1 MEDYAIEILDLT
13 YSYPDGRKALQGVN
27 LTVNKGDTAGLIGHN
42 GAGKSTL
49 IMLLNGVFTGKGTIK
64 IAGLTLEKKNV
75 KEIRK
80 SVGVVFQNPDDQLFM
95 PTVFDDIAF
104 GPLNFGLSSEEVKNR
119 VAEVMKAMKL
129 EGFDERLPH
138 HLSTGEKKRVSIAT
152 VLSMRPSIIILDEPS
167 SNLDPKGRR
176 ELIKLLKTIEGT
188 KIIATHD
195 LELVLEICN
204 KVILMEKG
212 RIVATGKTA
221 EILSDEKLLEKND
234 LEKPLSLK
242 MREEKV

>member
-1 MEDYAIEILDLT
+1 MEEYAVEISDLT
-13 YSYPDGRKALQGVN
+13 YSYPDGRKALHGIN
-27 LTVNKGDTAGLIGHN
+27 LTVNRGDTAGLIGHN

-64 IAGLTLEKKNV
+64 IAGMTLEKKNL

-104 GPLNFGLSSEEVKNR
+104 GPLNFGLSSEEVKKR
-119 VAEVMKAMKL
+119 VGEVLKSMNL
-129 EGFDERLPH
+129 EGFDDRMPH

-152 VLSMRPSIIILDEPS
+152 VLAMKPSIIILDEPS

-195 LELVLEICN
+195 LELVMEICN
-204 KVILMEKG
+204 KVILMGKG
-212 RIVATGKTA
+212 YVVAAGKTS
-221 EILSDEKLLEKND
+221 EILSDEKLLEEND
-234 LEKPLSLK
+234 LEKPLSL
-242 MREEKV
+242 MVREGKV

>member
-1 MEDYAIEILDLT
+1 MKDYAVEILDLN
-13 YSYPDGRKALQGVN
+13 YSYPDGRKALHGIN
-27 LTVNKGDTAGLIGHN
+27 LTVNKGDTVGLIGHN

-64 IAGLTLEKKNV
+64 IAGLTLEKKNL

-104 GPLNFGLSSEEVKNR
+104 GPLNFGLSCEDVKNR
-119 VAEVMKAMKL
+119 VDEVIKAMKL
-129 EGFDERLPH
+129 EGFEDRLPH

-152 VLSMRPSIIILDEPS
+152 VLSMRPSIIVLDEPS

-176 ELIKLLKTIEGT
+176 ELIRLLKTIEGT

-204 KVILMEKG
+204 KVILMGKG
-212 RIVATGKTA
+212 KVITEGETVR
-221 EILSDEKLLEKND
+221 ILSNEKLLDEND

-242 MREEKV
+242 E

>member
-1 MEDYAIEILDLT
+1 MDDYAVEILDLN
-13 YSYPDGRKALQGVN
+13 YSYPDGREALHGVN

-49 IMLLNGVFTGKGTIK
+49 IMLLNGVFTGRGTIK
-64 IAGLTLEKKNV
+64 IAGLPLEKKNL

-119 VAEVMKAMKL
+119 VDEVIKAMKL
-129 EGFDERLPH
+129 EGFEDRLPH

-152 VLSMRPSIIILDEPS
+152 VLSMRPSLIILDEPS

-204 KVILMEKG
+204 KVILMRKG
-212 RIVATGKTA
+212 QVVATGKTS
-221 EILSDEKLLEKND
+221 EILSDEKLLDEND

>member
-1 MEDYAIEILDLT
+1 MEAYAVEISDLT
-13 YSYPDGRKALQGVN
+13 YSYPDGRKALYGVN

-64 IAGLTLEKKNV
+64 IAGLPLEKKHL
-75 KEIRK
+75 KEIRRA
-80 SVGVVFQNPDDQLFM
+80 VGVVFQNPDDQLFM

-104 GPLNFGLSSEEVKNR
+104 GPLNFGLSCEETKERVSEVI
-119 VAEVMKAMKL
+119 KALKL
-129 EGFDERLPH
+129 EGFEERLPH

-152 VLSMRPSIIILDEPS
+152 VLSMKPSIIILDEPS

-204 KVILMEKG
+204 KVILMGKG
-212 RIVATGKTA
+212 KVIASGETLD
-221 EILSDEKLLEKND
+221 ILSDEKLLIEND

-242 MREEKV
+242 MK